1 MTMQTG
7 RSKRDSN
14 LLGQESKLEEVEE
27 KRAATCHTRKR
38 RQYVS
43 CKDKVSQMVKIK
55 DEDLFLV
62 QEDAEVANRFKAY
75 KKHKMEED
83 MQKEQELA
91 KVEAYVLV

>member
-1 MTMQTG
+1 
-7 RSKRDSN
+7 
-14 LLGQESKLEEVEE
+14 
-27 KRAATCHTRKR
+27 
-38 RQYVS
+38 
-43 CKDKVSQMVKIK
+43 MVKIK